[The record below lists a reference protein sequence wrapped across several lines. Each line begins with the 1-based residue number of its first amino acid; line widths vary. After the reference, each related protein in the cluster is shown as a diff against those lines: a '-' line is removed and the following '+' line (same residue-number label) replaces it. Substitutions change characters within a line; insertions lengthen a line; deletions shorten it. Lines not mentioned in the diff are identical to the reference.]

1 MDEIFEQLIECD
13 KGKGRVKILQGLAM
27 ILVVLSAFFLLSSLV
42 IAIVML
48 LLAIG
53 AFILSYLS
61 YVEYEY
67 ELYNKTITV
76 TKIYNESKRKIVA
89 NISMEDVRKVYE
101 STNNTNN
108 KNKVSSNN
116 DSEIESDSDE
126 EKALAIV
133 KKDWGSTDGVYFKVQ
148 AIDANGNY
156 VISVNNA
163 DTTQVMEWYTV
174 NPKTGEFSN

>member
-108 KNKVSSNN
+108 KNKVSYYNSKVSGLNIFTFEMN
-116 DSEIESDSDE
+116 DNRIIE
-126 EKALAIV
+126 LA
-133 KKDWGSTDGVYFKVQ
+133 
-148 AIDANGNY
+148 
-156 VISVNNA
+156 
-163 DTTQVMEWYTV
+163 E
-174 NPKTGEFSN
+174 

>member
-1 MDEIFEQLIECD
+1 MN
-13 KGKGRVKILQGLAM
+13 KTAKI
-27 ILVVLSAFFLLSSLV
+27 ILGIV
-42 IAIVML
+42 IAIIVVV
-48 LLAIG
+48 G
-53 AFILSYLS
+53 AYFGVKYFFNTQEAS
-61 YVEYEY
+61 
-67 ELYNKTITV
+67 N
-76 TKIYNESKRKIVA
+76 
-89 NISMEDVRKVYE
+89 
-101 STNNTNN
+101 NNTNIN
-108 KNKVSSNN
+108 NTNGNMALVENNTVENNIIENNTVTENN

>member
-108 KNKVSSNN
+108 KNKVSYYNTKVSGLNIFTFEMN
-116 DSEIESDSDE
+116 DNRIIELALN
-126 EKALAIV
+126 EKLKRRISTVFALKIV
-133 KKDWGSTDGVYFKVQ
+133 RQF
-148 AIDANGNY
+148 
-156 VISVNNA
+156 
-163 DTTQVMEWYTV
+163 
-174 NPKTGEFSN
+174 

>member
-108 KNKVSSNN
+108 KNKVSYYNSKDSGLNIFTFEMN
-116 DSEIESDSDE
+116 DNRIIELALN
-126 EKALAIV
+126 EKLKRRISTVFALKIV
-133 KKDWGSTDGVYFKVQ
+133 RQF
-148 AIDANGNY
+148 
-156 VISVNNA
+156 
-163 DTTQVMEWYTV
+163 
-174 NPKTGEFSN
+174 

>member
-1 MDEIFEQLIECD
+1 MDEIFEKLIECD

-108 KNKVSSNN
+108 KNKVSYYNSKVSGLNIFTFEMN
-116 DSEIESDSDE
+116 DNRIIELALN
-126 EKALAIV
+126 EKLKRRISTVFALKIV
-133 KKDWGSTDGVYFKVQ
+133 RQF
-148 AIDANGNY
+148 
-156 VISVNNA
+156 
-163 DTTQVMEWYTV
+163 
-174 NPKTGEFSN
+174 

>member
-76 TKIYNESKRKIVA
+76 TKIYK
-89 NISMEDVRKVYE
+89 
-101 STNNTNN
+101 
-108 KNKVSSNN
+108 KNSC
-116 DSEIESDSDE
+116 
-126 EKALAIV
+126 
-133 KKDWGSTDGVYFKVQ
+133 
-148 AIDANGNY
+148 
-156 VISVNNA
+156 
-163 DTTQVMEWYTV
+163 
-174 NPKTGEFSN
+174 

>member
-108 KNKVSSNN
+108 NKCAEPDRFKIYVRADGKMKVEGAAAKAYLGTTNLTGN
-116 DSEIESDSDE
+116 K
-126 EKALAIV
+126 EKGIDLGGPPV
-133 KKDWGSTDGVYFKVQ
+133 LVVPEGSRD
-148 AIDANGNY
+148 
-156 VISVNNA
+156 
-163 DTTQVMEWYTV
+163 
-174 NPKTGEFSN
+174 

>member
-1 MDEIFEQLIECD
+1 MN
-13 KGKGRVKILQGLAM
+13 KTAKI
-27 ILVVLSAFFLLSSLV
+27 ILGIV
-42 IAIVML
+42 IAIIVVV
-48 LLAIG
+48 G
-53 AFILSYLS
+53 AYFGVKYFFNTQEAS
-61 YVEYEY
+61 
-67 ELYNKTITV
+67 
-76 TKIYNESKRKIVA
+76 
-89 NISMEDVRKVYE
+89 
-101 STNNTNN
+101 NNTNINNTNGNMALVENNTVENNIIENNTVTENNIVEDNTVKNETKVTEEN